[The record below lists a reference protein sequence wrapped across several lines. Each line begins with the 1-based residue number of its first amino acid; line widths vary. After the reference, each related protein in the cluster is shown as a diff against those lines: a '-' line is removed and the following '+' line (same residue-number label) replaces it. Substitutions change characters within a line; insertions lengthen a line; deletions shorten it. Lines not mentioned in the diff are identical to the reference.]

1 MTWINDDGLFVKF
14 GLEETKVNTGGTY
27 NTLGP
32 LQISEVIIKAADI
45 ASTSNVR
52 VGDAEGVQGVQL
64 PKGAIIERLEF
75 TTETAFTSSGTVGS
89 ATIVLGLVGDDFS
102 TEVDFDGFTT
112 SSFTVTLANAATLG
126 AYTVV
131 NRATTGAGAFLT
143 GHAGLASPGYIT
155 VANSTH
161 GSNPLAD
168 GVIKVRVF
176 WRMA

>member
-1 MTWINDDGLFVKF
+1 MTWLNKDGLFVRF

-32 LQISEVIIKAADI
+32 LQISEVVIKAADI
-45 ASTSNVR
+45 QSATAAR
-52 VGDAEGVQGVQL
+52 VGSVEGVQGVQL
-64 PKGAIIERLEF
+64 PKGAIIERLEV

-89 ATIVLGLVGDDFS
+89 ATLVLGLVGDDFS

-112 SSFTVTLANAATLG
+112 SSFTATLAGIATIG
-126 AYTVV
+126 SYVEVT
-131 NRATTGAGAFLT
+131 RGTTGAGVFLT

-161 GSNPLAD
+161 SSNPLAD
-168 GVIKVRVF
+168 GVIKVRVL